1 MAAFFVE
8 AFRAALTAAVDF
20 PFRFAQ
26 EEYSAMRDQYM
37 RTGQG
42 FLIVYSV
49 TSPSSF
55 HEVSQFRDQ
64 ILRVKDAD
72 KVPIVIVG
80 NKVSFL
86 CCYQPF
92 DCACDFLHALPSCA
106 LPFSFPWMDA
116 PSDALF
122 LSAIWLTTVRCQMW
136 KAVTW
141 RRALRC
147 RFSSHLQEIASMS
160 RRHFSSWCVRLSG
173 HLAVHLHLTSAAH
186 SGATSAQPISG
197 HL

>member
-1 MAAFFVE
+1 VNGA
-8 AFRAALTAAVDF
+8 RRPSLHDPVDSS
-20 PFRFAQ
+20 FRFAQ

-80 NKVSFL
+80 NKVSFP
-86 CCYQPF
+86 CCCRPF
-92 DCACDFLHALPSCA
+92 CCA
-106 LPFSFPWMDA
+106 
-116 PSDALF
+116 
-122 LSAIWLTTVRCQMW
+122 
-136 KAVTW
+136 
-141 RRALRC
+141 
-147 RFSSHLQEIASMS
+147 
-160 RRHFSSWCVRLSG
+160 
-173 HLAVHLHLTSAAH
+173 
-186 SGATSAQPISG
+186 
-197 HL
+197 